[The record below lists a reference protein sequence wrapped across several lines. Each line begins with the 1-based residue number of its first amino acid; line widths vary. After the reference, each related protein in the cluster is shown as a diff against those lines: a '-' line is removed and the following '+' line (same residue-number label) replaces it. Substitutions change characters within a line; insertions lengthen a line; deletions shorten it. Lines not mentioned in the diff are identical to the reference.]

1 MLFFCLVSFLFCFV
15 FLNFIIIAKVEL
27 KEKIIIF
34 IRPCKLFLMV
44 FLKPRG
50 GGFLSRASTA
60 GMRGAPLN
68 TLPISSGSVQSPV
81 APAVTDETSRTKFTV
96 FACAEE
102 GGSYHNLNFSACHP
116 SPPSTVCALS
126 LGGLEGCSGGHSSSL
141 VLLRAECGFSPLW
154 CSLWLTCPCFEP
166 RLMAWF
172 SLPPLYSDLTVVL
185 VFKLLPLTCNPCL
198 SCLFISV
205 CTAFP
210 PCVCSAPSCAA

>member
-1 MLFFCLVSFLFCFV
+1 MKNLHGRFGKVMLFFCLVSFLFCFV

-116 SPPSTVCALS
+116 SPPALFVLS
-126 LGGLEGCSGGHSSSL
+126 AWEGWRAAL
-141 VLLRAECGFSPLW
+141 VV
-154 CSLWLTCPCFEP
+154 
-166 RLMAWF
+166 
-172 SLPPLYSDLTVVL
+172 TVV
-185 VFKLLPLTCNPCL
+185 PWCC
-198 SCLFISV
+198 
-205 CTAFP
+205 
-210 PCVCSAPSCAA
+210 